1 MATRS
6 AAAAHSDAATELR
19 RIRRRLQDALLAI
32 ERDDLT
38 VIDLREIDAE
48 ADRLAALTR
57 DVIERLDEAWEEIG

>member
-1 MATRS
+1 MVK
-6 AAAAHSDAATELR
+6 AAHSDAATELR

-32 ERDDLT
+32 RRDDLT